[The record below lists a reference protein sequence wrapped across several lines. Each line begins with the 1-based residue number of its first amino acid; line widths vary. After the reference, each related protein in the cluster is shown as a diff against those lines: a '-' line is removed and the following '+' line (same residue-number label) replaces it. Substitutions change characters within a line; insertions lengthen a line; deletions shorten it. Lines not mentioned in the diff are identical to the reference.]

1 MLRNQCICSTQ
12 VVCRSQRCSTKQWP
26 LACLQVY
33 AMFSLTNPMH
43 SDVFPS
49 VRKMEGEVVAMT
61 AGMLGGAPLPGGS
74 TFC

>member
-1 MLRNQCICSTQ
+1 
-12 VVCRSQRCSTKQWP
+12 
-26 LACLQVY
+26 
-33 AMFSLTNPMH
+33 MFSLTNPMH